1 MRRNYSLYFSIW
13 CLLCVILAPIIVVT
27 DLFYPRF
34 YNTTLVEIICGG
46 IFVTAYVLFPLFF
59 IYQIIT
65 HIRINFMYQNTMRK
79 RIKKRTTEFTIS
91 IILLW
96 CCLSVFYSIQ
106 DFIGWWIERLQTLI
120 GTHKGLTKTENNEN
134 KTYYLQRIELKFK
147 QSSLHDASFL

>member
-27 DLFYPRF
+27 NLFYSSF
-34 YNTTLVEIICGG
+34 YNSTLVEIIFGG

-91 IILLW
+91 LIAFVALLVSIL
-96 CCLSVFYSIQ
+96 FY
-106 DFIGWWIERLQTLI
+106 IGLYWLVDRAIT
-120 GTHKGLTKTENNEN
+120 N
-134 KTYYLQRIELKFK
+134 TYRN
-147 QSSLHDASFL
+147 A

>member
-27 DLFYPRF
+27 NLFYSSF
-34 YNTTLVEIICGG
+34 YNSLVEIICGG

-91 IILLW
+91 IITFVVLLVSI
-96 CCLSVFYSIQ
+96 LFY
-106 DFIGWWIERLQTLI
+106 IGLYWLVDRAVT
-120 GTHKGLTKTENNEN
+120 NA
-134 KTYYLQRIELKFK
+134 YR
-147 QSSLHDASFL
+147 SA

>member
-27 DLFYPRF
+27 NLFYPRF

-59 IYQIIT
+59 IYQ
-65 HIRINFMYQNTMRK
+65 NTMRK

-91 IILLW
+91 IIAFVVLLVSI
-96 CCLSVFYSIQ
+96 LFY
-106 DFIGWWIERLQTLI
+106 IGLYWLVDRAVT
-120 GTHKGLTKTENNEN
+120 NA
-134 KTYYLQRIELKFK
+134 YR
-147 QSSLHDASFL
+147 SA

>member
-27 DLFYPRF
+27 NLFYSSF
-34 YNTTLVEIICGG
+34 YNSTLVEIICGG
-46 IFVTAYVLFPLFF
+46 IFVTVYVLFPLFF

-91 IILLW
+91 IIAFVALLVSI
-96 CCLSVFYSIQ
+96 LFY
-106 DFIGWWIERLQTLI
+106 IGLYWLVDRAVT
-120 GTHKGLTKTENNEN
+120 NA
-134 KTYYLQRIELKFK
+134 YR
-147 QSSLHDASFL
+147 SA

>member
-27 DLFYPRF
+27 NLFYPRF
-34 YNTTLVEIICGG
+34 YNSTLVEIICGG

-79 RIKKRTTEFTIS
+79 RIKNRTTEFTIS
-91 IILLW
+91 IIAFVALLVSI
-96 CCLSVFYSIQ
+96 LFY
-106 DFIGWWIERLQTLI
+106 IGLYWLVDRAIT
-120 GTHKGLTKTENNEN
+120 N
-134 KTYYLQRIELKFK
+134 TYRN
-147 QSSLHDASFL
+147 A

>member
-27 DLFYPRF
+27 NLFYPRF
-34 YNTTLVEIICGG
+34 YNSTLVEIICGG
-46 IFVTAYVLFPLFF
+46 IFVTAYVLFSLFF

-91 IILLW
+91 IIAFVALLVSI
-96 CCLSVFYSIQ
+96 LFY
-106 DFIGWWIERLQTLI
+106 IGLYWLVDRAIT
-120 GTHKGLTKTENNEN
+120 N
-134 KTYYLQRIELKFK
+134 TYRN
-147 QSSLHDASFL
+147 A

>member
-27 DLFYPRF
+27 NLFYPRF
-34 YNTTLVEIICGG
+34 YNSTLVEIICGG

-59 IYQIIT
+59 ICQIIT

-91 IILLW
+91 IIAFVALLVSI
-96 CCLSVFYSIQ
+96 LFY
-106 DFIGWWIERLQTLI
+106 IGLYWLVDRAVT
-120 GTHKGLTKTENNEN
+120 NA
-134 KTYYLQRIELKFK
+134 YR
-147 QSSLHDASFL
+147 SA

>member
-27 DLFYPRF
+27 NLFYPRF
-34 YNTTLVEIICGG
+34 YNSTLVEIICGG
-46 IFVTAYVLFPLFF
+46 IFVTAYVLFLLFF

-91 IILLW
+91 IIAFVALLASI
-96 CCLSVFYSIQ
+96 LFY
-106 DFIGWWIERLQTLI
+106 IGLYWLVDRAIT
-120 GTHKGLTKTENNEN
+120 N
-134 KTYYLQRIELKFK
+134 TYRN
-147 QSSLHDASFL
+147 A